1 METVNKNFNKN
12 FCKNKNLCN
21 FDQFKVDKKYVE
33 NYIKKNLDK
42 LLYNLGIA
50 YSGLEN
56 NEKAIEAFNLSTKV
70 NSNYALA
77 YNNKG
82 NIFVKMGKYGNAIEA
97 YTKATDI
104 NKKYSIAYNNRGQVY
119 FNIKDYKKS
128 LEDFDN
134 AIESNPSNYNAWTNK
149 GAVFFYQKEYGK
161 AKEAFEKALKL
172 KPDYALANVY
182 LAKIFLYLGSSE
194 LSYEKINK
202 ALDFDIRNADAWR
215 LKGQLQLKD
224 KKYEEAVESF
234 DHAFQYSK
242 VDLFLVLWKAYAHYL
257 EVLDQESLSS
267 ENKEEKPQVVW
278 SRETKSI
285 DERVIDVSKKVIN
298 SLPLKPNNS
307 QSSNRSSDK
316 KEDENS
322 KFKNEHYSIIR
333 ELEMYS
339 SVCCKGKEIPSHVVL
354 DMLADF
360 FFWVKKNIELLFL
373 PIFRYFL
380 IKSISFKIIEEHF
393 KLINSTLVKIKGK
406 YLKSINS
413 TLENYELENVK
424 SYVLY
429 LLGCLYYKVG
439 DYFEAKI
446 YLEECIK
453 QGPKHIKKSASP
465 LFDYISTNY
474 IRSPWWTWWL
484 SSPTYHWTKRV
495 IFTFSSFGFIVLLLF
510 HPFIYSILFKFIYL
524 SQFKDFFIETNIT
537 SNMTNNITSNMTNN
551 TTIPKNLTETITE
564 NKSVYN
570 NTLTKSNEIFVN
582 FDSFPVNNILY
593 YVLVSI
599 PIFIL
604 FSPHISKLTFKTPP
618 VEMEMK
624 SPKDF
629 EFILYP
635 CLMDDVVRKIDDIPE
650 S

>member
-1 METVNKNFNKN
+1 VETVNKNFVAIT
-12 FCKNKNLCN
+12 F
-21 FDQFKVDKKYVE
+21 FDQFKVDKKYVD

-50 YSGLEN
+50 YSGLEKN
-56 NEKAIEAFNLSTKV
+56 DKAIKAFNLSTKV

-82 NIFVKMGKYGNAIEA
+82 NIFVKMGKYENAIEA
-97 YTKATDI
+97 YTEAINI

-128 LEDFDN
+128 LEDFDK

-149 GAVFFYQKEYGK
+149 GTVFFYQKEYGK
-161 AKEAFEKALKL
+161 AKEAFEKALEL
-172 KPDYALANVY
+172 KPDYTLANVF

-242 VDLFLVLWKAYAHYL
+242 VDLFLVLWKAYVRYL
-257 EVLDQESLSS
+257 EVLDQEALSN

-322 KFKNEHYSIIR
+322 KFKNEYYSIIR

-339 SVCCKGKEIPSHVVL
+339 SVCCKGKEIPGHVVL

-380 IKSISFKIIEEHF
+380 IKSTSFKIIEEHF

-429 LLGCLYYKVG
+429 LL
-439 DYFEAKI
+439 DAFT
-446 YLEECIK
+446 IK
-453 QGPKHIKKSASP
+453 
-465 LFDYISTNY
+465 
-474 IRSPWWTWWL
+474 
-484 SSPTYHWTKRV
+484 
-495 IFTFSSFGFIVLLLF
+495 
-510 HPFIYSILFKFIYL
+510 
-524 SQFKDFFIETNIT
+524 
-537 SNMTNNITSNMTNN
+537 
-551 TTIPKNLTETITE
+551 
-564 NKSVYN
+564 
-570 NTLTKSNEIFVN
+570 
-582 FDSFPVNNILY
+582 
-593 YVLVSI
+593 
-599 PIFIL
+599 
-604 FSPHISKLTFKTPP
+604 
-618 VEMEMK
+618 
-624 SPKDF
+624 
-629 EFILYP
+629 
-635 CLMDDVVRKIDDIPE
+635 
-650 S
+650 